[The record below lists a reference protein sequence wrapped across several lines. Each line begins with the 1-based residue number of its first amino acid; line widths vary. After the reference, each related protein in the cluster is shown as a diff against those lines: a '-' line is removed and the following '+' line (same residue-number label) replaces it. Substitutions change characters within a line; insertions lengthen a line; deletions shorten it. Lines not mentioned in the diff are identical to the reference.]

1 MTVSP
6 LLNFTEATSLQTDPE
21 RIGVLSPQATMRALF
36 TYEMTVAP
44 PVGIEP
50 TTYGLEVRRSIHL
63 SYGSNLFAQIYR
75 PPNYRLAVRSRLLV
89 LFAAF
94 CFATTGT
101 SRALGPDSA
110 TSLGVAAVR
119 FIVGAVALFAITS
132 LTRKSD
138 VTNFGAPLYIWV
150 VAGFGQAMYGA
161 TFFAAVHET
170 GVAIGTV
177 VALGSAPILTGLLSA
192 LLFRS
197 WPTRNWIVATTAA
210 IAGMAAI
217 VLAGSETNVSLIGI
231 TYALGAGLGYAVFA
245 LASKNI
251 VASGVTSELAMARV
265 FGIAAI
271 FLSPAL
277 LVVDTEWIFTAGG
290 ISLGLWLG
298 VITVAL
304 AYWAYA
310 SGLKNLEPR
319 ETTMITLAEP
329 VVATILG
336 AVVLDE
342 RPAALAWVGIVVVIT
357 ALAYES
363 LSSTNKASA

>member
-1 MTVSP
+1 MGYVFKP
-6 LLNFTEATSLQTDPE
+6 IVGTENISK
-21 RIGVLSPQATMRALF
+21 IG
-36 TYEMTVAP
+36 
-44 PVGIEP
+44 
-50 TTYGLEVRRSIHL
+50 
-63 SYGSNLFAQIYR
+63 
-75 PPNYRLAVRSRLLV
+75 VRSRLLV
-89 LFAAF
+89 LFAAI

-110 TSLGVAAVR
+110 TSLGVAAIR
-119 FIVGAVALFAITS
+119 FIVGAIALFVITGLVRKPHVTTVS
-132 LTRKSD
+132 L
-138 VTNFGAPLYIWV
+138 PLYIWMI
-150 VAGFGQAMYGA
+150 AGFGQAMYGA

-177 VALGSAPILTGLLSA
+177 VALGSAPILTGVLSA
-192 LLFRS
+192 ILFRS
-197 WPTRNWIVATTAA
+197 LPTRTWMLATAAA
-210 IAGMAAI
+210 IAGMSLI
-217 VLAGSETNVSLIGI
+217 VLSGNDTNVSAIGI
-231 TYALGAGLGYAVFA
+231 LYALGAALGYALFA
-245 LASKNI
+245 LASKRI
-251 VASGVTSELAMARV
+251 VESGVASDFAMARV

-271 FLSPAL
+271 MLAPSL
-277 LVVDTEWIFTAGG
+277 LIVNTDWVLTAGG

-298 VITVAL
+298 IVTVAL

-342 RPAALAWVGIVVVIT
+342 RPAALAWLGIVIVIA

-363 LSSTNKASA
+363 RAQVVHS

>member
-21 RIGVLSPQATMRALF
+21 RIGVQSPQPTMRAIF
-36 TYEMTVAP
+36 TGENAIAP

-63 SYGSNLFAQIYR
+63 SYGSNLLAQIYR
-75 PPNYRLAVRSRLLV
+75 PSNYRLGVRSRLLV
-89 LFAAF
+89 LFAAI

-110 TSLGVAAVR
+110 TSLGVATVR
-119 FIVGAVALFAITS
+119 FIVGALALFAITTRTRRPQATTDS
-132 LTRKSD
+132 L
-138 VTNFGAPLYIWV
+138 PLYTWMI
-150 VAGFGQAMYGA
+150 AGFGQAMYGA

-170 GVAIGTV
+170 GVAVGTV
-177 VALGSAPILTGLLSA
+177 VALGSAPILTGVLSA
-192 LLFRS
+192 ALFRS
-197 WPTRNWIVATTAA
+197 TPTRRWMFATAFAT
-210 IAGMAAI
+210 AGMSLI
-217 VLAGSETNVSLIGI
+217 VLSGSDANVSLVGI
-231 TYALGAGLGYAVFA
+231 LFALGAGLGYALFA
-245 LASKNI
+245 LASKRI
-251 VASGVTSELAMARV
+251 VESGVSSDAAMARV
-265 FGIAAI
+265 FGVAAVMLAPTLW
-271 FLSPAL
+271 F
-277 LVVDTEWIFTAGG
+277 VNTDWVFTTGG
-290 ISLGLWLG
+290 VTLGLWLG
-298 VITVAL
+298 IVTVAL

-329 VVATILG
+329 VVATFLG

-342 RPAALAWVGIVVVIT
+342 RPAALAWLGIIIVIA

-363 LSSTNKASA
+363 KSAHT

>member
-1 MTVSP
+1 M
-6 LLNFTEATSLQTDPE
+6 
-21 RIGVLSPQATMRALF
+21 
-36 TYEMTVAP
+36 
-44 PVGIEP
+44 
-50 TTYGLEVRRSIHL
+50 
-63 SYGSNLFAQIYR
+63 
-75 PPNYRLAVRSRLLV
+75 RSRLLV

-119 FIVGAVALFAITS
+119 FIVGAIALLAITS
-132 LTRKSD
+132 LTRKARESRFN
-138 VTNFGAPLYIWV
+138 VPLYMWF
-150 VAGFGQAMYGA
+150 VAGFGQALYGA

-177 VALGSAPILTGLLSA
+177 VALGSAPILTGVLSV

-197 WPTRNWIVATTAA
+197 RPAASWVIATIAA
-210 IAGMAAI
+210 IAGMTAI
-217 VLAGSETNVSLIGI
+217 VLAGSETSVSLAGI
-231 TYALGAGLGYAVFA
+231 AYALCAGLGYAIFA

-251 VASGVTSELAMARV
+251 VASGVSSDVAMARV

-271 FLSPAL
+271 LLAPAL
-277 LVVDTEWIFTAGG
+277 FAVNTEWIFTTEG
-290 ISLGLWLG
+290 ISLSLWLG

-342 RPAALAWVGIVVVIT
+342 RPTALAWVGIVVVIA

-363 LSSTNKASA
+363 LSSTNEASA

>member
-1 MTVSP
+1 
-6 LLNFTEATSLQTDPE
+6 
-21 RIGVLSPQATMRALF
+21 
-36 TYEMTVAP
+36 
-44 PVGIEP
+44 
-50 TTYGLEVRRSIHL
+50 
-63 SYGSNLFAQIYR
+63 
-75 PPNYRLAVRSRLLV
+75 V
-89 LFAAF
+89 LFAAI

-119 FIVGAVALFAITS
+119 FIVGAIALFAITG
-132 LTRKSD
+132 LVRKPH
-138 VTNFGAPLYIWV
+138 VTTATLPLYIWII
-150 VAGFGQAMYGA
+150 AGFGQAMYGA

-177 VALGSAPILTGLLSA
+177 VALGSAPILTGVLSA
-192 LLFRS
+192 ILFRS
-197 WPTRNWIVATTAA
+197 LPTRTWMLATAAA
-210 IAGMAAI
+210 IAGMSLI
-217 VLAGSETNVSLIGI
+217 VLSGNDTNVSVTGI
-231 TYALGAGLGYAVFA
+231 AYALGAGLGYALFA
-245 LASKNI
+245 LASKRI
-251 VASGVTSELAMARV
+251 VESGVTSDVAMSRV
-265 FGIAAI
+265 FGIAAVMLAPTL
-271 FLSPAL
+271 F
-277 LVVDTEWIFTAGG
+277 VVNTDWVFTSGG
-290 ISLGLWLG
+290 ISLGIWLG

-342 RPAALAWVGIVVVIT
+342 RPAALAWLGIIIVIA

-363 LSSTNKASA
+363 KSTVVQS